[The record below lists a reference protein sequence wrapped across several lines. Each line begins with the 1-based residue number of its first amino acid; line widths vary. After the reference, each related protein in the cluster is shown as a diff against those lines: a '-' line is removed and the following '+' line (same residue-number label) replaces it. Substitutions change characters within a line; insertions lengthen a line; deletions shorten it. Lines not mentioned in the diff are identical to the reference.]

1 MIRGILGNVR
11 LALFL
16 AFKSIWRG
24 NRWAV
29 LLIVCVMALSFAQLV
44 LTPSIMSG
52 VTQALNSQQINT
64 LYGNVVIDPPADSYY
79 IDGST
84 EIQQS
89 VEQEPGI
96 VGVAPH
102 LTTGAYMESNWQA
115 NTDPA
120 HKGNGGNWRVIG
132 IQPDKESQVTTI
144 SQSLIAGSYLSP
156 NDTDQILLG
165 VEIAGGPQASGASFL
180 NLGGVNVGEKVRLT
194 YPDGTQREY
203 NVKGIF
209 RARDGEAD
217 RQAFVSYQ
225 EMASVLGSQTFVDRA
240 SQILVKTNDSIDQA
254 QIVSNLQSLG
264 INGIVRTWRDYGG
277 AAGGV
282 VSSFDVIASLIS
294 VIGLIVAAIVMFIV
308 IYINAMSKKRQI
320 GILRAIGVN
329 RLAIYLSYL
338 CQALFYAVLGIIIG
352 GLLFGYVIQPYFA
365 SHPLDLS
372 IGRVSLAIDPK
383 TIRNSVIGIMLA
395 AVFAGIIP
403 VINITRHSIIK
414 AIWGN

>member
-1 MIRGILGNVR
+1 MIRGIFGNIK
-11 LALFL
+11 LAFFL
-16 AFKSIWRG
+16 AFKSIWKG

-29 LLIVCVMALSFAQLV
+29 LLIIFVMALSFAQLV

-64 LYGNVVIDPPADSYY
+64 LYGNVLIDPQSNAYY
-79 IDGST
+79 LDDASQ
-84 EIQQS
+84 IQSQAAT
-89 VEQEPGI
+89 QPGV

-102 LTTGAYMESNWQA
+102 LGNSAYIEYNWGA
-115 NTDPA
+115 TVDPTQ
-120 HKGNGGNWRVIG
+120 KGNGGNWRVIG
-132 IQPDKESQVTTI
+132 IDPDKESRVTTI
-144 SQSLIAGSYLSP
+144 SQSMIAGTYLSP
-156 NDTDQILLG
+156 DDTDQILLG
-165 VEIAGGPQASGASFL
+165 IEIAGGPEASGASFL
-180 NLGGVNVGEKVRLT
+180 NLGGVNVGDQVRLT

-203 NVKGIF
+203 TVKGIF

-225 EMASVLGSQTFVDRA
+225 EMVSVMGPVFADRA
-240 SQILVKTNDSIDQA
+240 SQILIKADDSANQSQLVAD
-254 QIVSNLQSLG
+254 LDSLG
-264 INGIVRTWRDYGG
+264 ISGQVRTWQDYGG

-294 VIGLIVAAIVMFIV
+294 AIGLVVAAIIMFIV

-329 RLAIYLSYL
+329 RLAIYISYL

-352 GLLFGYVIQPYFA
+352 GLLFGYVLQPYFA
-365 SHPLDLS
+365 AHPLDLS
-372 IGRVSLAIDPK
+372 IGQVSLAIDLS
-383 TIRNSVIGIMLA
+383 TIRNAVVGIILA
-395 AVFAGIIP
+395 AIFAGIIP

-414 AIWGN
+414 AIWGS

>member
-1 MIRGILGNVR
+1 MIRGIFGNIK
-11 LALFL
+11 LAFFL
-16 AFKSIWRG
+16 AFKSIWKG

-29 LLIVCVMALSFAQLV
+29 LLIIFVMALSFAQLV

-64 LYGNVVIDPPADSYY
+64 LYGNVLIDPPSNAYY
-79 IDGST
+79 LDDASQ
-84 EIQQS
+84 IQSQAAT
-89 VEQEPGI
+89 QPGV

-102 LTTGAYMESNWQA
+102 LGNSAYIEYNWGA
-115 NTDPA
+115 TVDPSQ
-120 HKGNGGNWRVIG
+120 KGNGGNWRVIG
-132 IQPDKESQVTTI
+132 IDPDKESRVTTI
-144 SQSLIAGSYLSP
+144 SRSMIAGTYLSTD
-156 NDTDQILLG
+156 DTDQILLG
-165 VEIAGGPQASGASFL
+165 VEIAGGPEASSASFL
-180 NLGGVNVGEKVRLT
+180 NLGGVNVGDQVRLT

-203 NVKGIF
+203 TVKGIF

-225 EMASVLGSQTFVDRA
+225 EMISVMGPVFADRA
-240 SQILVKTNDSIDQA
+240 SQILIKADDSANQSQLVAD
-254 QIVSNLQSLG
+254 LDSLG
-264 INGIVRTWRDYGG
+264 ISGQVRTWQDYGG

-294 VIGLIVAAIVMFIV
+294 AIGLVVAAIIMFIV

-329 RLAIYLSYL
+329 RLAIYISYL

-352 GLLFGYVIQPYFA
+352 GLLFGYVLQPYFA
-365 SHPLDLS
+365 AHPLDLS
-372 IGRVSLAIDPK
+372 IGQVSLAIDLS
-383 TIRNSVIGIMLA
+383 TIRNAVVGIILA
-395 AVFAGIIP
+395 AIFAGIIP

-414 AIWGN
+414 AIWGS

>member
-1 MIRGILGNVR
+1 MIRGIFGNIK
-11 LALFL
+11 LAFFL
-16 AFKSIWRG
+16 AFKSIWKG

-29 LLIVCVMALSFAQLV
+29 LLIIFVMALSFAQLV

-64 LYGNVVIDPPADSYY
+64 LYGNVLIDPPSNAYY
-79 IDGST
+79 LDDASQ
-84 EIQQS
+84 IQSQAAT
-89 VEQEPGI
+89 QPGV

-102 LTTGAYMESNWQA
+102 LGNSAYIEYNWGA
-115 NTDPA
+115 TVDPSQ
-120 HKGNGGNWRVIG
+120 KGNGGNWRVIG
-132 IQPDKESQVTTI
+132 IDPNKESRVTTI
-144 SQSLIAGSYLSP
+144 SQSMIAGTYLSP
-156 NDTDQILLG
+156 DDTDQILLG
-165 VEIAGGPQASGASFL
+165 IEIAGGPEASGASFL
-180 NLGGVNVGEKVRLT
+180 NLGGVNVGDQVRLT

-203 NVKGIF
+203 TVKGIF

-225 EMASVLGSQTFVDRA
+225 EMVSVMGPVFADRA
-240 SQILVKTNDSIDQA
+240 SQILIKADDSANQSQLVAD
-254 QIVSNLQSLG
+254 LDSLG
-264 INGIVRTWRDYGG
+264 ISGQVRTWQDYGG

-294 VIGLIVAAIVMFIV
+294 AIGLVVAAIIMFIV

-329 RLAIYLSYL
+329 RLAIYISYL

-352 GLLFGYVIQPYFA
+352 GLLFGYVLQPYFA
-365 SHPLDLS
+365 AHPLDLS
-372 IGRVSLAIDPK
+372 IGQVSLAIDLS
-383 TIRNSVIGIMLA
+383 TIRNAVVGIILA
-395 AVFAGIIP
+395 AIFAGIIP

-414 AIWGN
+414 AIWGS